1 MRKKGSRLKRRWGE
15 SKGVGSKLKRRGKA
29 AKTRGGGRGRM
40 RRVKSRR
47 VERGEDEVDG

>member
-29 AKTRGGGRGRM
+29 AKTRGGGRG
-40 RRVKSRR
+40 K
-47 VERGEDEVDG
+47 DEKGKK